1 MAKRRS
7 LQLQPHDDTLLRT
20 LYREFNITIDQYP
33 QRPEDLTRFV
43 QSWNNLSSRDDTAQ
57 DILHYMISKKK
68 NLFNGPGWEK
78 LGRDAGGDF
87 KSEKLD
93 FSEDQFKTFDLIYED
108 FQIASDNYALD
119 AEVARRLQDEFAR
132 RTGRIVP
139 PMILAAAMIRRRKDG
154 VLATLRPKA
163 QENDLGFTDIDQV
176 ENG

>member
-1 MAKRRS
+1 MTKRRS
-7 LQLQPHDDTLLRT
+7 LRLQPHDDTLLRT

-33 QRPEDLTRFV
+33 QRPNDLTRFI
-43 QSWNNLSSRDDTAQ
+43 QTWNNLSGRDDTAH
-57 DILHYMISKKK
+57 DILHYMISKRK
-68 NLFNGPGWEK
+68 NLPKGPGWEK

-87 KSEKLD
+87 KCEKLD
-93 FSEDQFKTFDLIYED
+93 FSEDQFRILDLIYED

-139 PMILAAAMIRRRKDG
+139 PMILAAAMTRRRKDG

-163 QENDLGFTDIDQV
+163 QENDLGFKDIDEV
-176 ENG
+176 ANG

>member
-1 MAKRRS
+1 MAKRRT

-57 DILHYMISKKK
+57 DILHYMISKRK
-68 NLFNGPGWEK
+68 NLPNGPGWEK

>member
-108 FQIASDNYALD
+108 F
-119 AEVARRLQDEFAR
+119 
-132 RTGRIVP
+132 
-139 PMILAAAMIRRRKDG
+139 
-154 VLATLRPKA
+154 
-163 QENDLGFTDIDQV
+163 
-176 ENG
+176 